1 MFRPRT
7 QPTCSDLNSSASVR
21 RSLPTRLPGA
31 LSAKGHWTLA
41 TIPRS
46 PLAAILDAAS
56 SISPVFA
63 TLTKNT
69 RGWGVSRLL
78 RPAWGQSPLACHD
91 CPVHPEPARERSRSA
106 RIQRAAN
113 SFIINTYKTDTK
125 QTTLTTRRINTYEKT
140 GGRGHY
146 RLLAWDSQSWL
157 SSFMFQGQGARV
169 TDHLCSACLRV
180 PRASAFSVPSP
191 SVFKPAALARA
202 SGACEND
209 SANHCVRRLA
219 PLAHISPALSS
230 RGLGHRPLKAET
242 RVRIPLALPNFLSPS
257 PLAR

>member
-1 MFRPRT
+1 MT
-7 QPTCSDLNSSASVR
+7 TKLTCNLQPTR
-21 RSLPTRLPGA
+21 RALTLSEPTAR
-31 LSAKGHWTLA
+31 
-41 TIPRS
+41 I
-46 PLAAILDAAS
+46 PLAAI
-56 SISPVFA
+56 
-63 TLTKNT
+63 
-69 RGWGVSRLL
+69 
-78 RPAWGQSPLACHD
+78 
-91 CPVHPEPARERSRSA
+91 
-106 RIQRAAN
+106 
-113 SFIINTYKTDTK
+113 SFIINTYKSDTK

-157 SSFMFQGQGARV
+157 SSFMFQARGAWA
-169 TDHLCSACLRV
+169 TDHLYSACLRV
-180 PRASAFSVPSP
+180 PRASAFSASVPSP
-191 SVFKPAALARA
+191 SAFKAAALARA

-257 PLAR
+257 RLAR